1 MRFLNIIAVVAIVDV
16 LLLIPLV
23 WASRWVGDSPATVD
37 VLGPIHGFLFLVLIG
52 LCASGLDPAVV
63 GLVVPDPGRG
73 HARSARL
80 ADRRLDHPAANPR
93 RRRHHRVSALD
104 QVTWNLDDL
113 LAGQSADDPK
123 LAVTSLLEQAD
134 REAESFAGE
143 YEGKVADLD
152 PTGLKEAMEKLAGI
166 SDLAGRAL
174 NYAHLR
180 FAADTADPENGA
192 LLQMGSEKAT
202 AIQTRL
208 IFFELEWAALE
219 DDQAEQM
226 LSGEGL
232 EFCEHY
238 LRNERRYRDHL
249 LSEPEERIATELS
262 VTGAGAWSRLFDELT
277 SAIRVDLPATTS
289 GASTAPEVDPGA
301 GSGEPVSLDIAL
313 SRLADPDREVR
324 RTTAEAVTEALK
336 PGLRTRAYVF
346 NTLLQEKSIKDRLR
360 GYPHW
365 LATRNLSNEASD
377 ESVQALV
384 EAVRGRYELARSW
397 YRTKAK
403 LLGIDRLADYDRMAA
418 IATDDR
424 RIEWEEGREIVQSS
438 FDSLSPRAG
447 EVVGRFFDER
457 WIDAPPAPDKRGG
470 AFSASTVPSVHPYV
484 MLNYT
489 DRRRDVLTLAHE
501 LGHGLH
507 QTLAAERGIFH
518 QDTPLTVAET
528 ASVFAEELVFGRL
541 LGAEQDPAGRLGLLS
556 EAVEGQIA
564 TVFRQIAMNQ
574 FEDRVHTARRTEGE
588 LAVERFNELW
598 VETQHELLGDSVEI
612 TDGYRSWWSYVP
624 HFIGSPGYVY
634 AYSYGQLLA
643 LSVYRLYEE
652 RGEDIVPGYLDML
665 ASGGS
670 RSPEELGAMVGV
682 DLNDPSFWDNGLDL
696 VAGQIEAAQA
706 AADAVLAERDT

>member
-1 MRFLNIIAVVAIVDV
+1 M
-16 LLLIPLV
+16 
-23 WASRWVGDSPATVD
+23 ST
-37 VLGPIHGFLFLVLIG
+37 
-52 LCASGLDPAVV
+52 LDE
-63 GLVVPDPGRG
+63 
-73 HARSARL
+73 
-80 ADRRLDHPAANPR
+80 
-93 RRRHHRVSALD
+93 
-104 QVTWNLDDL
+104 VTWQLDDL
-113 LAGQSADDPK
+113 LAGQSAEDPK

-134 REAESFAGE
+134 RESEAFAAT

-152 PTGLKEAMEKLAGI
+152 SDGLRVAMEKLAEI

-219 DDQAEQM
+219 DEQAEAM
-226 LSGEGL
+226 LSGDGL
-232 EFCEHY
+232 EFCDHY
-238 LRNERRYRDHL
+238 LRNERRYRDRL
-249 LSEPEERIATELS
+249 LSEPEERIITELS

-277 SAIRVDLPATTS
+277 SAIRVDLPGTE
-289 GASTAPEVDPGA
+289 GD
-301 GSGEPVSLDIAL
+301 EPVSLDIAL

-324 RTTAEAVTEALK
+324 RTTAEAVTEALQ

-346 NTLLQEKSIKDRLR
+346 NTLLQEKSTKDRLR

-384 EAVRGRYELARSW
+384 EAVKGRYELARSW

-424 RIEWEEGREIVQSS
+424 RIEWDEGREIVQSA

-447 EVVGRFFDER
+447 DVVSRFFDER

-507 QTLAAERGIFH
+507 QTLAGDRGIFH

-541 LGAEQDPAGRLGLLS
+541 LEAEEDPAGRLGLLS

-574 FEDRVHTARRTEGE
+574 FEDRVHNARRTEGE
-588 LAVERFNELW
+588 LSVERFNELW
-598 VETQHELLGDSVEI
+598 AESQNELLGDSVEM
-612 TDGYRSWWSYVP
+612 TDGYHSWWSYVP

-652 RGEDIVPGYLDML
+652 RGDETVPGYLDML

-670 RSPEELGAMVGV
+670 RSPEELGRMVGV
-682 DLNDPSFWDNGLDL
+682 DLADPSFWDNGLDL
-696 VAGQIEAAQA
+696 VAGQIEAAQTA
-706 AADAVLAERDT
+706 AEAVISARDE

>member
-1 MRFLNIIAVVAIVDV
+1 M
-16 LLLIPLV
+16 
-23 WASRWVGDSPATVD
+23 
-37 VLGPIHGFLFLVLIG
+37 
-52 LCASGLDPAVV
+52 
-63 GLVVPDPGRG
+63 
-73 HARSARL
+73 
-80 ADRRLDHPAANPR
+80 
-93 RRRHHRVSALD
+93 SALE

-113 LAGQSADDPK
+113 LAGQPADQPK

-134 REAESFAGE
+134 HEAEDFAAE
-143 YEGKVADLD
+143 YEGKVAGLD
-152 PTGLKEAMEKLAGI
+152 PAGLKEAMEKLAGI

-192 LLQMGSEKAT
+192 LLQMGSERAT

-219 DDQAEQM
+219 DEQAEAM

-249 LSEPEERIATELS
+249 LSEPEERIVTELS

-277 SAIRVDLPATTS
+277 SAIRVELPAAGDSAGDPERT
-289 GASTAPEVDPGA
+289 GSTGGQGSTGSAPTA
-301 GSGEPVSLDIAL
+301 EPVSLDIAL
-313 SRLADPDREVR
+313 SKLADPDREVR
-324 RTTAEAVTEALK
+324 KTTAEAVTEALQ
-336 PGLRTRAYVF
+336 PGIRTRAYVF

-384 EAVRGRYELARSW
+384 EAVKGRYDLARSW

-403 LLGIDRLADYDRMAA
+403 LLGIERLADYDRMAA

-424 RIEWEEGREIVQSS
+424 KIEWSEGREIVQSS

-447 EVVGRFFDER
+447 EVVSRFFDER
-457 WIDAPPAPDKRGG
+457 WIDAPPGPDKRGG

-507 QTLAAERGIFH
+507 QALAADRGVFH

-541 LGAEQDPAGRLGLLS
+541 LDAEKDPAGRLGLLA

-574 FEDRVHTARRTEGE
+574 FEDRVHTARRSEGE
-588 LAVERFNELW
+588 LSVERFGELW
-598 VETQHELLGDSVEI
+598 YETQFELLGDSVEI

-652 RGEDIVPGYLDML
+652 RGDEIVPGYLEML
-665 ASGGS
+665 AAGGS
-670 RSPEELGAMVGV
+670 RSPEELGKMVGV
-682 DLNDPSFWDNGLDL
+682 DLADPSFWDNGLDL
-696 VAGQIEAAQA
+696 VAGQIEAAQEA
-706 AADAVLAERDT
+706 AEAVIDSDA

>member
-1 MRFLNIIAVVAIVDV
+1 MSSLEE
-16 LLLIPLV
+16 
-23 WASRWVGDSPATVD
+23 
-37 VLGPIHGFLFLVLIG
+37 
-52 LCASGLDPAVV
+52 
-63 GLVVPDPGRG
+63 
-73 HARSARL
+73 
-80 ADRRLDHPAANPR
+80 
-93 RRRHHRVSALD
+93 
-104 QVTWNLDDL
+104 VTWQLDDL
-113 LAGQSADDPK
+113 LAGESTEDPQA
-123 LAVTSLLEQAD
+123 AVVSLLEQAD
-134 REAESFAGE
+134 EAAQTFAGE
-143 YEGKVADLD
+143 YDGKVGGLD
-152 PTGLKEAMEKLAGI
+152 SDGLRLAMEKLAAI
-166 SDLAGRAL
+166 SELAGRAL

-180 FAADTADPENGA
+180 FAADTADPANGA
-192 LLQMGSEKAT
+192 LLQMGSERAT

-208 IFFELEWAALE
+208 IFFELEWAAL
-219 DDQAEQM
+219 DDEQAEAM

-232 EFCEHY
+232 DFCEHY

-249 LSEPEERIATELS
+249 LSQPEERIMTELS

-277 SAIRVDLPATTS
+277 SAIRVDLPS
-289 GASTAPEVDPGA
+289 GD
-301 GSGEPVSLDIAL
+301 EPVSLDIAL
-313 SRLADPDREVR
+313 SGLADPDREVR
-324 RTTAEAVTEALK
+324 RETAEAVTESLQ

-346 NTLLQEKSIKDRLR
+346 NTLLQEKSTKDRLR

-384 EAVRGRYELARSW
+384 EAVKGRYEMARSW

-403 LLGIDRLADYDRMAA
+403 LLGVERLADYDRMAA
-418 IATDDR
+418 IATDDQK
-424 RIEWEEGREIVQSS
+424 IEWDEGRQIVQTA

-447 EVVGRFFDER
+447 SVVSRFFEER
-457 WIDAPPAPDKRGG
+457 WIDAPPGPDKRGG

-507 QTLAAERGIFH
+507 QTLAADRGVFH

-541 LGAEQDPAGRLGLLS
+541 LEAEQDPASRLGLLA

-574 FEDRVHTARRTEGE
+574 FEDRVHTARRSEGE
-588 LAVERFNELW
+588 LSVERFGELW
-598 VETQHELLGDSVEI
+598 YETQFELLGDSVEI

-652 RGEDIVPGYLDML
+652 RGDEIVPGYLEML

-670 RSPEELGAMVGV
+670 RSPEELGALVGV
-682 DLNDPSFWDNGLDL
+682 DLTDPSFWDNGLDL

-706 AADAVLAERDT
+706 AADAVLNQSDS

>member
-1 MRFLNIIAVVAIVDV
+1 M
-16 LLLIPLV
+16 
-23 WASRWVGDSPATVD
+23 
-37 VLGPIHGFLFLVLIG
+37 
-52 LCASGLDPAVV
+52 
-63 GLVVPDPGRG
+63 
-73 HARSARL
+73 
-80 ADRRLDHPAANPR
+80 
-93 RRRHHRVSALD
+93 SALE

-113 LAGQSADDPK
+113 LEGVDASNPEAAVAGLLDRADAEADEFASA
-123 LAVTSLLEQAD
+123 
-134 REAESFAGE
+134 

-152 PTGLKEAMEKLAGI
+152 GDGLKTAMERLAEI

-192 LLQMGSEKAT
+192 LLQMGSERAT
-202 AIQTRL
+202 TIQTKL
-208 IFFELEWAALE
+208 LFFDLEWAAL
-219 DDQAEQM
+219 DDDRAEEL
-226 LSGEGL
+226 LSSPGL
-232 EFCEHY
+232 EFCEHH

-249 LSEPEERIATELS
+249 LSAPEERIITELS

-277 SAIRVDLPATTS
+277 SAIRVDLP
-289 GASTAPEVDPGA
+289 GAD
-301 GSGEPVSLDIAL
+301 EPVSLDIAL
-313 SRLADPDREVR
+313 SQLHDPDREKR
-324 RTTAEAVTEALK
+324 RTTAESITASLQ

-346 NTLLQEKSIKDRLR
+346 NTLLQEKATKDRLR
-360 GYPHW
+360 SYPHW

-377 ESVQALV
+377 ESVQALI
-384 EAVRGRYELARSW
+384 EAVKGRYELARSW
-397 YRTKAK
+397 YRTKAQ
-403 LLGIDRLADYDRMAA
+403 LLGIERLADYDRMAA
-418 IATDDR
+418 IAVDDEKIEWDEGR
-424 RIEWEEGREIVQSS
+424 RIVQEAFSS
-438 FDSLSPRAG
+438 LAPEAG
-447 EVVGRFFDER
+447 DVVERFFEGR
-457 WIDAPPAPDKRGG
+457 WIDAPPGANKRGG

-489 DRRRDVLTLAHE
+489 DKRRDVLTLAHE

-507 QTLAAERGIFH
+507 QSLAGRQGIFH

-541 LGAEQDPAGRLGLLS
+541 LEAEKDPASRLGLLS

-564 TVFRQIAMNQ
+564 TVFRQVAMNQ

-588 LAVERFNELW
+588 LSVERFAELW
-598 VETQHELLGDSVEI
+598 TETQVELLGDSVEV
-612 TDGYRSWWSYVP
+612 TEGYGSWWSYVP

-652 RGEDIVPGYLDML
+652 RGDEIVPGYLEML

-670 RSPEELGAMVGV
+670 KSPEELGKLVGV
-682 DLNDPSFWDNGLDL
+682 DLADPGFWDNGLDL

-706 AADAVLAERDT
+706 AAEAVIASR

>member
-1 MRFLNIIAVVAIVDV
+1 MSTLEE
-16 LLLIPLV
+16 
-23 WASRWVGDSPATVD
+23 
-37 VLGPIHGFLFLVLIG
+37 
-52 LCASGLDPAVV
+52 
-63 GLVVPDPGRG
+63 
-73 HARSARL
+73 
-80 ADRRLDHPAANPR
+80 
-93 RRRHHRVSALD
+93 
-104 QVTWNLDDL
+104 VTWQLDDL
-113 LAGQSADDPK
+113 LAGEDSEDPQA
-123 LAVTSLLEQAD
+123 AVTSLLDKAD
-134 REAESFAGE
+134 EAATAFASE
-143 YEGKVADLD
+143 YEGSVAGLD
-152 PTGLKEAMEKLAGI
+152 SDGLRVAMERLAAI

-174 NYAHLR
+174 NFAHLR
-180 FAADTADPENGA
+180 FAADTADPANGA
-192 LLQMGSEKAT
+192 LLQMGSERAT

-208 IFFELEWAALE
+208 IFFELEWAAL
-219 DDQAEQM
+219 DDGRAEEM
-226 LSGEGL
+226 LAGDGL

-249 LSEPEERIATELS
+249 LSEPEEKIVTELS

-277 SAIRVDLPATTS
+277 SAIRVELPDA
-289 GASTAPEVDPGA
+289 D
-301 GSGEPVSLDIAL
+301 EPVSLDIAL
-313 SRLADPDREVR
+313 SKLAEPDREVR
-324 RTTAEAVTEALK
+324 RSTAEAVTESLQ

-360 GYPHW
+360 DYPHW

-384 EAVRGRYELARSW
+384 EAVKGRYELARSW

-403 LLGIDRLADYDRMAA
+403 LLGIERLADYDRMAA

-424 RIEWEEGREIVQSS
+424 KIEWDEGREIVQSS

-507 QTLAAERGIFH
+507 QALAADRGIFH

-541 LGAEQDPAGRLGLLS
+541 LEAEKDPASRLGLLA

-574 FEDRVHTARRTEGE
+574 FEDRVHTARRSEGE

-598 VETQHELLGDSVEI
+598 TETQEELLGDSVEI
-612 TDGYRSWWSYVP
+612 TGGYRSWWSYVP

-652 RGEDIVPGYLDML
+652 RGDEIVPGYLDML
-665 ASGGS
+665 AAGGS
-670 RSPEELGAMVGV
+670 RSPEELGRMVGV
-682 DLNDPSFWDNGLDL
+682 DLADPSFWDAGLDL
-696 VAGQIEAAQA
+696 VAGQIDAAQQA
-706 AADAVLAERDT
+706 AEAVLSESGT